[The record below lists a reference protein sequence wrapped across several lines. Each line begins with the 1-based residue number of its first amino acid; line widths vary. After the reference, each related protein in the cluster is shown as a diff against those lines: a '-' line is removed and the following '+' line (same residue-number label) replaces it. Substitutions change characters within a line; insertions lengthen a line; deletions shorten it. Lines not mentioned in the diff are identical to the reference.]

1 MKTHRK
7 ILGAVSAMIILLS
20 CMTAV
25 LPLDVSADGM
35 ADIIFAAA
43 KAYVDIKQNEVT
55 KEGLLA
61 AVQAVE
67 PTAALPQS
75 NFYIKHAVPG
85 VTDDTRNPA
94 IL

>member
-61 AVQAVE
+61 AV
-67 PTAALPQS
+67 
-75 NFYIKHAVPG
+75 PG
-85 VTDDTRNPA
+85 GGTHRRIA
-94 IL
+94 SIQLLY